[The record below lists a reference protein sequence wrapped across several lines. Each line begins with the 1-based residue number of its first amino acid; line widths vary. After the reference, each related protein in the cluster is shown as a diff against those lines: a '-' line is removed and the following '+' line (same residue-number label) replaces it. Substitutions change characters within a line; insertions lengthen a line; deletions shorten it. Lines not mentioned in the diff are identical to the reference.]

1 MESTQ
6 RVKTWGNGLGV
17 RLTAH
22 VARAAGLHAETQVS
36 LTVEAGRI
44 TIARVASP
52 KLSLAEKLATYDP
65 DRHGGEFIVSGR
77 VGAEVM

>member
-6 RVKTWGNGLGV
+6 RIKPWGNGLGV
-17 RLTAH
+17 LLPPHIAH
-22 VARAAGLHAETQVS
+22 AAGLHAGTQVS

-44 TIARVASP
+44 TIARVAAP
-52 KLSLAEKLATYDP
+52 KLSLAEKLKAYDP
-65 DRHGGEFIVSGR
+65 DRHGGGCMVTGH